1 MGPFR
6 YANIIVV
13 VVQQDGANDINII
26 PLDFLYMLSHLY
38 EGGTTPI
45 SLTSRTNCKKKI
57 DIFII
62 FYYKWI
68 LFLNLFFY

>member
-6 YANIIVV
+6 YANIIGV

-38 EGGTTPI
+38 EGGDD
-45 SLTSRTNCKKKI
+45 TNII
-57 DIFII
+57 DV
-62 FYYKWI
+62 KNQ
-68 LFLNLFFY
+68 L

>member
-6 YANIIVV
+6 YANIIGV

-62 FYYKWI
+62 FFI
-68 LFLNLFFY
+68 TNESCF